1 MLYLQLLHSEI
12 HLWGE
17 KMSKKFWR
25 CNVCNDIHF
34 GASGPEM
41 CPTCQ
46 TKNAYVEIDKEE
58 AKNIME
64 L

>member
-1 MLYLQLLHSEI
+1 MPE
-12 HLWGE
+12 
-17 KMSKKFWR
+17 KKFWR

-34 GASGPEM
+34 GLASPKI

-46 TKNAYVEIDKEE
+46 AENAYVEIDENE
-58 AKNIME
+58 AKKVMR